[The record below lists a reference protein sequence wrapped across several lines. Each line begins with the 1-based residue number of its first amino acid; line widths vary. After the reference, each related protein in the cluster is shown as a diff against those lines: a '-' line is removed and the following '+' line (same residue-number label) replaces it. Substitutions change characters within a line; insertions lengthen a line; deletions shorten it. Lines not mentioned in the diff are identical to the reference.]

1 LKHAD
6 LRIEAPRS
14 LTEIVLAR
22 LEQAIVDGEFGLGE
36 AIPEET
42 LAKAIGVS
50 RTPVRDALAILQA
63 SGLVSVVSKKGSYV
77 FRPTAEDAAAL
88 CEYRFLLESQG
99 LRLSHGRARD
109 AALAAMEES
118 LAAMQAVLEAD
129 AVAYGRADT
138 RFHRSFLDHCGNP
151 YLQQAYQLAGAK
163 VAALRTHLTAHVV
176 ERRAQSFAEHRE
188 MVACFAAGRI
198 DAMLEILAGH
208 IDRTR
213 VVYMEALGAG

>member
-1 LKHAD
+1 MPD
-6 LRIEAPRS
+6 LRIVAPKS
-14 LTEIVLAR
+14 LTEMVIAR

-63 SGLVSVVSKKGSYV
+63 SGLVTVVSKKGSYV

-88 CEYRFLLESQG
+88 CDYRFLLEAEG
-99 LRLSHGRARD
+99 IRLSHARARA
-109 AALAAMEES
+109 AALAAMKES
-118 LAAMQAVLEAD
+118 LAAMKAVLKAD

-138 RFHRSFLDHCGNP
+138 RFHASFLDACGNP
-151 YLQQAYQLAGAK
+151 YLQQAYQLAAAK
-163 VAALRTHLTAHVV
+163 VAALRIHLTAHVV

-188 MVACFAAGRI
+188 MVACFAEGRI
-198 DAMLEILAGH
+198 ADMLAILSGH

-213 VVYMEALGAG
+213 LVYMDALAAA